1 MSYFRELP
9 NIRYPSFLKEKT
21 SSFDYVEA
29 KNLFRRTK
37 LRDDLQNNFTLF
49 EKYVIPG
56 EARPDNVAQELY
68 GSDQFDWVVLI
79 VAGINN
85 VRNEWPLNA
94 RDLYNYSLNKYGDSL
109 NSVRFYETI
118 EIKDSNGRLIVPK
131 GKVVDEKRQDGM
143 TKDQNGNDVPNMI
156 DYFVDYYD
164 NGSKRVS
171 GNNVRIGISNY
182 EYETR
187 LNDDKRSIFVLRRGY
202 LQDFVNDFR
211 EVMTYGESSEFINS
225 KVIQT
230 ENTNITLP

>member
-94 RDLYNYSLNKYGDSL
+94 RDLYNYCLDKYGDAL
-109 NSVRFYETI
+109 NSVRFFETT
-118 EIKDSNGRLIVPK
+118 EVKDSSGRLILPK
-131 GKVVDEKRQDGM
+131 GKVVDSNFTIPKPG
-143 TKDQNGNDVPNMI
+143 TPTATLNPV
-156 DYFVDYYD
+156 V
-164 NGSKRVS
+164 
-171 GNNVRIGISNY
+171 GISNF

-187 LNDDKRSIFVLRRGY
+187 LNDDKRSIFILRKGY

-211 EVMTYGESSEFINS
+211 EVMTYRESSEFISS

>member
-68 GSDQFDWVVLI
+68 GSDHFDWVVLI

-94 RDLYNYSLNKYGDSL
+94 RDLYNYCLDKYGDAL
-109 NSVRFYETI
+109 NSVRFFETT
-118 EIKDSNGRLIVPK
+118 EVKDSSGRLILPK
-131 GKVVDEKRQDGM
+131 GKVVDSNFTIPKPG
-143 TKDQNGNDVPNMI
+143 TPTATLNPV
-156 DYFVDYYD
+156 V
-164 NGSKRVS
+164 
-171 GNNVRIGISNY
+171 GISNF

-187 LNDDKRSIFVLRRGY
+187 LNDDKRSIFILRRGY

-211 EVMTYGESSEFINS
+211 EVMTYRESSEFINS

>member
-1 MSYFRELP
+1 MSYFREIP

-68 GSDQFDWVVLI
+68 GSDHFDWVVLI

-94 RDLYNYSLNKYGDSL
+94 RDLYNYCSNKYGDSL
-109 NSVRFYETI
+109 NSVRFFETT
-118 EIKDSNGRLIVPK
+118 EVKDSSGRLILPK
-131 GKVVDEKRQDGM
+131 G
-143 TKDQNGNDVPNMI
+143 
-156 DYFVDYYD
+156 
-164 NGSKRVS
+164 
-171 GNNVRIGISNY
+171 
-182 EYETR
+182 
-187 LNDDKRSIFVLRRGY
+187 
-202 LQDFVNDFR
+202 
-211 EVMTYGESSEFINS
+211 
-225 KVIQT
+225 
-230 ENTNITLP
+230 